1 MMQSRYRFSLVRLP
15 AAMSLL
21 AMLITGLA
29 TPGPA
34 AAAVDDALIFA
45 ALEQAIDEENP
56 DLGPL
61 SGVLPVPASEPALS
75 VVGIGSRDFAVR
87 VSCLLVAAAGDSP
100 ADCGIAF
107 RRDAQGQSLLLTLTS
122 DGSWTYG
129 LTGDD
134 PVQTGEATISG
145 DAGNAAALELFAIG
159 LTGYFGLNGSYLAT
173 IDLSP
178 IASGGALAIGAGFA
192 PNGARS
198 SYELEYADLSIW
210 SFDDAVASGAPPEDA
225 PSAESQF
232 DAALQSITANEPLAG
247 PQEGLLIHTEGQ
259 ATFSRTGVQAAGV
272 VVHLECGPP
281 SEGIELWDCGIV
293 FRLGDAVDD
302 QFRLILL
309 SSGRWILARGTNTTI
324 QDGFFQPQAGESG
337 ALLQV
342 DLVAAGQTGWLGING
357 AFASPLDLSL
367 LDKPGDVAAATAFFA
382 STYVPGGSTTF
393 QQFTVWEA
401 DPALIEP
408 LLGPQPAGTPA
419 PLDPARDSDARL
431 FALLLGSITAAPP
444 GFGPAS
450 GIMTHDPSAV
460 TLVSSALD
468 LENLAAR
475 LQCAAPPDAGSRLW
489 DCGIVWRSTGSDA
502 RLRLAVVSDG
512 FWSLRT
518 GADEVLAEG
527 SGLAIDNTPGSLL
540 TIEVLV
546 LGAQGFFAVNET
558 FVSRLDLSAIPGSG
572 DVLAGTAFFNESYAD
587 GGSTSY
593 EQFSVWSIALQ
604 PEPAAAAA
612 TPSPVA
618 ATPAPDPAATPAAA
632 ASPASPA
639 TPDPFADVRALE
651 PSNQARAVLE
661 PVEGQDIHGYGVITR
676 VARSID
682 ISILIANAQPG
693 DVVVLQAGTCAALS
707 DDRQQMEPAGP
718 LNAQGIIVTT
728 LPLRLT
734 EILNHSAYSM
744 VVYAASDTAFTNP
757 LSCGELAAE

>member
-1 MMQSRYRFSLVRLP
+1 
-15 AAMSLL
+15 
-21 AMLITGLA
+21 
-29 TPGPA
+29 
-34 AAAVDDALIFA
+34 
-45 ALEQAIDEENP
+45 
-56 DLGPL
+56 
-61 SGVLPVPASEPALS
+61 
-75 VVGIGSRDFAVR
+75 
-87 VSCLLVAAAGDSP
+87 
-100 ADCGIAF
+100 
-107 RRDAQGQSLLLTLTS
+107 
-122 DGSWTYG
+122 
-129 LTGDD
+129 
-134 PVQTGEATISG
+134 
-145 DAGNAAALELFAIG
+145 
-159 LTGYFGLNGSYLAT
+159 
-173 IDLSP
+173 
-178 IASGGALAIGAGFA
+178 
-192 PNGARS
+192 
-198 SYELEYADLSIW
+198 
-210 SFDDAVASGAPPEDA
+210 
-225 PSAESQF
+225 
-232 DAALQSITANEPLAG
+232 
-247 PQEGLLIHTEGQ
+247 
-259 ATFSRTGVQAAGV
+259 
-272 VVHLECGPP
+272 
-281 SEGIELWDCGIV
+281 
-293 FRLGDAVDD
+293 
-302 QFRLILL
+302 
-309 SSGRWILARGTNTTI
+309 
-324 QDGFFQPQAGESG
+324 
-337 ALLQV
+337 
-342 DLVAAGQTGWLGING
+342 
-357 AFASPLDLSL
+357 
-367 LDKPGDVAAATAFFA
+367 
-382 STYVPGGSTTF
+382 
-393 QQFTVWEA
+393 
-401 DPALIEP
+401 
-408 LLGPQPAGTPA
+408 
-419 PLDPARDSDARL
+419 
-431 FALLLGSITAAPP
+431 
-444 GFGPAS
+444 
-450 GIMTHDPSAV
+450 
-460 TLVSSALD
+460 
-468 LENLAAR
+468 
-475 LQCAAPPDAGSRLW
+475 LW

-518 GADEVLAEG
+518 GAAEVLAEG

-593 EQFSVWSIALQ
+593 EQFSVWPIALQ

-707 DDRQQMEPAGP
+707 DDRQQMESAGP

-744 VVYAASDTAFTNP
+744 VVYAASDTTFTNP